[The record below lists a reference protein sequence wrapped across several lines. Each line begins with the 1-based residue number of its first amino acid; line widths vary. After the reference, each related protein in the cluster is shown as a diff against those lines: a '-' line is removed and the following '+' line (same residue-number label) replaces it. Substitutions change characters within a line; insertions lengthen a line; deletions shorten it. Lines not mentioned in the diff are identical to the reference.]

1 MSSEKISVEYP
12 IRENKTSEWTAEFRK
27 EWNRRYR
34 QEIKDGKRQPNKRS
48 DEPSKWEDKV
58 FRRAYDDA
66 RLKKLA
72 EEKTE
77 KKMSFEEVSE
87 KRPNYTQ
94 NEKAEILKKLMAMV
108 KDGKEPAHPYFELAL
123 VVKKEF
129 KRSYPNKTHDKKDT
143 S

>member
-1 MSSEKISVEYP
+1 MSEQKISVEYP
-12 IRENKTSEWTAEFRK
+12 IRENKKSEWTPEYRK

-34 QEIKDGKRQPNKRS
+34 QEIKEGKRQPVKRG
-48 DEPSKWEDKV
+48 DQPSKWEDRQ
-58 FRRAYDDA
+58 FRRAYDEA

-77 KKMSFEEVSE
+77 KKMSFEEVAE

-94 NEKAEILKKLMAMV
+94 KEKGEILKKLLDMV
-108 KDGKEPAHPYFELAL
+108 KEGKDPAHPYFELSL
-123 VVKKEF
+123 TVKKEF
-129 KRSYPNKTHDKKDT
+129 KRKYPTKTIKKD

>member
-12 IRENKTSEWTAEFRK
+12 IRENKTSEWTPEFRK

-34 QEIKDGKRQPNKRS
+34 QEIKEGKRQPNKRS
-48 DEPSKWEDKV
+48 DEPSKWEDKQ

-77 KKMSFEEVSE
+77 KKMSFEELSD

-94 NEKAEILKKLMAMV
+94 NEKAEILKKLLEMV
-108 KDGKEPAHPYFELAL
+108 KDGKEPAHPYFELTL
-123 VVKKEF
+123 SVKKEF
-129 KRSYPNKTHDKKDT
+129 KRSYPNKTKKDT